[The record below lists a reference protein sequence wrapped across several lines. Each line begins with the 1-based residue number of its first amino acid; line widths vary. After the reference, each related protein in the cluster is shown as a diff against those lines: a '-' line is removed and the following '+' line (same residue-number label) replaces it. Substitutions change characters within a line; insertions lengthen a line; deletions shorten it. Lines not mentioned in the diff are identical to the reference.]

1 MLKSG
6 ILVCGAAEDQIKK
19 IKKPESMSHFDTE
32 MYVLG
37 F

>member
-6 ILVCGAAEDQIKK
+6 ILVCGATEHQIKQF
-19 IKKPESMSHFDTE
+19 KKSESMSHFDTE
-32 MYVLG
+32 MDMLG